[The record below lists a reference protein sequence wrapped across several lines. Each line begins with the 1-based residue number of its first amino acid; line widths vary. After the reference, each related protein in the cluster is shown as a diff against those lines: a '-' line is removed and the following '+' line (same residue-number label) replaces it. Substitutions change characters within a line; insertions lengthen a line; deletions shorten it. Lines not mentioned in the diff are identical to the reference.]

1 MTKIK
6 DPYYNETLQ
15 KIKELYVYN
24 ENKVEGVKEEG
35 QQKGLEVL
43 YDFVN
48 QNNINSYGLAGCILT
63 MHQKLFSKSKF
74 PEVGGGYRK
83 VNNYI
88 KGTSVETSDY
98 TKISKDIHELS
109 ESFKDL
115 LERSHKIKNTKNKK
129 EYQKFINDAIDI
141 KCRLVEIHPFVDG
154 NGRTSRALLNY
165 LLKQIDVLPL
175 YIDYKEKDEYIE
187 SMNDAIVN
195 KNKEK
200 IYKYYHEKINK
211 NR

>member
-1 MTKIK
+1 MIK
-6 DPYYNETLQ
+6 DISHEEKLNR
-15 KIKELYVYN
+15 IKELYVYN

-35 QQKGLEVL
+35 QKKGLEVL
-43 YDFVN
+43 YDYIN
-48 QNNINSYGLAGCILT
+48 KNDINNFGLAGCLLS
-63 MHQKLFSKSKF
+63 MHQKLFSKSKY

-129 EYQKFINDAIDI
+129 EYQKFINEAIDI
-141 KCRLVEIHPFVDG
+141 KCRLIEIHPFVDG
-154 NGRTSRALLNY
+154 NGRTCRALLNY
-165 LLKQIDVLPL
+165 LLKQIDILPL
-175 YIDYKEKDEYIE
+175 YIDYKEKEIYID

-200 IYKYYHEKINK
+200 IYNYYYEKISK
-211 NR
+211 SK

>member
-1 MTKIK
+1 MIK
-6 DPYYNETLQ
+6 DISHEEKLNR
-15 KIKELYVYN
+15 IKELYVYN

-35 QQKGLEVL
+35 QKKGLEVL

-63 MHQKLFSKSKF
+63 MHQKLFSKSKY

-129 EYQKFINDAIDI
+129 EYQKFINEAIDI
-141 KCRLVEIHPFVDG
+141 KCRLIEIHPFVDG
-154 NGRTSRALLNY
+154 NGRTCRALLNY
-165 LLKQIDVLPL
+165 LLKQIDILPL
-175 YIDYKEKDEYIE
+175 YIDYKEKEIYID

-200 IYKYYHEKINK
+200 IYNYYYEKISK
-211 NR
+211 SK

>member
-1 MTKIK
+1 MIK
-6 DPYYNETLQ
+6 DISHEEKLNR
-15 KIKELYVYN
+15 IKELYVYN

-35 QQKGLEVL
+35 QKKGLEVL
-43 YDFVN
+43 YDYIN
-48 QNNINSYGLAGCILT
+48 KNDINNFGLAGCLLT
-63 MHQKLFSKSKF
+63 MHQKLFSKSKY

-165 LLKQIDVLPL
+165 LLKQIDILPL
-175 YIDYKEKDEYIE
+175 YIDYKEKEIYID

-200 IYKYYHEKINK
+200 IYNYYYEKISK
-211 NR
+211 SK

>member
-1 MTKIK
+1 MPKIK

-43 YDFVN
+43 YDYVN
-48 QNNINSYGLAGCILT
+48 QNNMDNYGLAGCLLT

-98 TKISKDIHELS
+98 TKISNDIHELS
-109 ESFKDL
+109 DQFKNL
-115 LERSHKIKNTKNKK
+115 LERSSKIKKSKNND
-129 EYQKFINDAIDI
+129 EYKKFINEAIDI
-141 KCRLVEIHPFVDG
+141 KCRLIEIHPFVDG
-154 NGRTSRALLNY
+154 NGRTCRALLNY
-165 LLKQIDVLPL
+165 LLKQIDLLPL
-175 YIDYKEKDEYIE
+175 YVDFNEKEIYIE

-200 IYKYYHEKINK
+200 IYKYYHEKISK
-211 NR
+211 TK

>member
-1 MTKIK
+1 MIK
-6 DPYYNETLQ
+6 DISHEEKLNR
-15 KIKELYVYN
+15 IKELYVYN

-35 QQKGLEVL
+35 QKKGLEVL
-43 YDFVN
+43 YDYIN
-48 QNNINSYGLAGCILT
+48 KNDINNFGLAGCLLT
-63 MHQKLFSKSKF
+63 MHQKLFSKSKY

-109 ESFKDL
+109 ESFKEL

-129 EYQKFINDAIDI
+129 EYQKFINEAIDI
-141 KCRLVEIHPFVDG
+141 KCRLIEIHPFVDG
-154 NGRTSRALLNY
+154 NGRTCRALLNY
-165 LLKQIDVLPL
+165 LLKQIDILPL
-175 YIDYKEKDEYIE
+175 YIDYKEKEIYID

-200 IYKYYHEKINK
+200 IYNYYYEKISK
-211 NR
+211 SK

>member
-1 MTKIK
+1 MIK
-6 DPYYNETLQ
+6 DISHEEKLNR
-15 KIKELYVYN
+15 IKELYVYN

-35 QQKGLEVL
+35 QKKGLEVL
-43 YDFVN
+43 YDYIN
-48 QNNINSYGLAGCILT
+48 KNDINNFGLAGCLLT
-63 MHQKLFSKSKF
+63 MHQKLFSKSKY

-129 EYQKFINDAIDI
+129 EYQKFINEAIDI
-141 KCRLVEIHPFVDG
+141 KCRLIEIHPFVDG
-154 NGRTSRALLNY
+154 NGRTCRALLNY
-165 LLKQIDVLPL
+165 LLKQIDILPL
-175 YIDYKEKDEYIE
+175 YIDYKEKEIYID

-200 IYKYYHEKINK
+200 IYNYYYEKISK
-211 NR
+211 SK